1 MSTLRR
7 GVQPAQGAARA
18 LHSAQGAARALH
30 SAQGAARA
38 LAVAVTVVALIGGLA
53 GTASAT
59 NDTYFARQWALSQIH
74 APQAWTRSTGGG
86 VTIGIVDTGVDAAHP
101 DLAGKV
107 VAMADCV
114 GKPCV
119 AGAAPD
125 THGHGTIV
133 SGIAAAITSNGKGV
147 AGVAPDAR
155 LAVAKV
161 LNAAGEGRVE
171 DINNGIRW
179 VVDNGARVVNLS
191 LGDPNFLAASALG
204 TPLRTGIEY
213 AWSKG
218 AVPVLASGN
227 YATGAGDLGSENY
240 GSLNALVV
248 GATDRSGNVPSYS
261 SPIGNAKWGLVA
273 PGGAGSGGA
282 DSNVISTFMTSAGGS
297 GYASSAG
304 TSMAAPHVAGAVA
317 LLLAQGQTPAAA
329 VSRILGSAD
338 KVSCG
343 RGCQG
348 RLNLSAAVGADP
360 AAPTTAAPATT
371 RVTSAPRTTVPRP
384 TTTKPPATTVPPT
397 SSTTTTLASREA
409 QAAEPPAVAL
419 PEAVPEAL
427 AATPGRGPAGVAAGL
442 LVVVMGS
449 AVAATWAR
457 RFSP

>member
-1 MSTLRR
+1 MTGVRR
-7 GVQPAQGAARA
+7 
-18 LHSAQGAARALH
+18 LLT
-30 SAQGAARA
+30 
-38 LAVAVTVVALIGGLA
+38 VAVSVVTLLVGGMA

-59 NDTYFARQWALSQIH
+59 NDTYFSRQWALAQIN
-74 APQAWTRSTGGG
+74 APAAWTRSTGGG

-101 DLAGKV
+101 DLAGKI

-114 GKPCV
+114 GKPCTP
-119 AGAAPD
+119 GAAPD

-133 SGIAAAITSNGKGV
+133 SGIAAAVTNNAKGV

-161 LNAAGEGRVE
+161 LNASGEGRVE
-171 DINNGIRW
+171 DINAGIKW

-204 TPLRTGIEY
+204 SPLRSGIEY

-240 GSLNALVV
+240 GNLNALVV
-248 GATDRSGNVPSYS
+248 GATDRAGNVPSYS
-261 SPIGNAKWGLVA
+261 SSIGNAKWGLVA

-297 GYASSAG
+297 GYASAAG

-338 KVSCG
+338 KISCG

-348 RLNLSAAVGADP
+348 RLNMAAAVGADP
-360 AAPTTAAPATT
+360 LPPTTGAPATT
-371 RVTSAPRTTVPRP
+371 KPTSVPRTTVPRATTTTKAPQPTPVPAPP
-384 TTTKPPATTVPPT
+384 TTTTTV
-397 SSTTTTLASREA
+397 ASKEA
-409 QAAEPPAVAL
+409 QATDPPAVAL
-419 PEAVPEAL
+419 PEVIPVPAGAGGGE
-427 AATPGRGPAGVAAGL
+427 PGRGPAGVAAGM

-449 AVAATWAR
+449 ATVAAWGR
-457 RFSP
+457 RFRF

>member
-1 MSTLRR
+1 
-7 GVQPAQGAARA
+7 
-18 LHSAQGAARALH
+18 
-30 SAQGAARA
+30 
-38 LAVAVTVVALIGGLA
+38 
-53 GTASAT
+53 
-59 NDTYFARQWALSQIH
+59 
-74 APQAWTRSTGGG
+74 
-86 VTIGIVDTGVDAAHP
+86 
-101 DLAGKV
+101 
-107 VAMADCV
+107 MADCV

-133 SGIAAAITSNGKGV
+133 SGIASAVTSNGKGV

-161 LNAAGEGRVE
+161 LNAGGEGRVE

-179 VVDNGARVVNLS
+179 VVDHGARVVNLS
-191 LGDPNFLAASALG
+191 LGDPNFLASSALG
-204 TPLRTGIEY
+204 TPLRSGIEY

-240 GSLNALVV
+240 GNLNALVV
-248 GATDRSGNVPSYS
+248 GATDRAGNVPSYS

-282 DSNVISTFMTSAGGS
+282 DSNVISTFMTSSGGS
-297 GYASSAG
+297 GYASAAG

-317 LLLAQGQTPAAA
+317 LLLAQGQSPAAA
-329 VSRILGSAD
+329 VSRLLSSAD

-348 RLNLSAAVGADP
+348 RLNLAAAVGADP
-360 AAPTTAAPATT
+360 TPPPTSAAPATT
-371 RVTSAPRTTVPRP
+371 KATSAPRTTIARP
-384 TTTKPPATTVPPT
+384 TTTKPPATTVAPT
-397 SSTTTTLASREA
+397 SSTTTTTPPREA

-419 PEAVPEAL
+419 PEAVPL
-427 AATPGRGPAGVAAGL
+427 PLSATPGRGPAGVAAGM

-457 RFSP
+457 RLST

>member
-1 MSTLRR
+1 MSVLR
-7 GVQPAQGAARA
+7 
-18 LHSAQGAARALH
+18 
-30 SAQGAARA
+30 RA
-38 LAVAVTVVALIGGLA
+38 LAVAVSVVALVGGLA
-53 GTASAT
+53 GAASAT
-59 NDTYFARQWALSQIH
+59 NDTYFGRQWALSQIG

-86 VTIGIVDTGVDAAHP
+86 VTIGIVDTGIDAAHP

-119 AGAAPD
+119 AGPAPD

-133 SGIAAAITSNGKGV
+133 SGIAAAVTSNGKGI

-161 LNAAGEGRVE
+161 LNAGGEGRVE

-179 VVDNGARVVNLS
+179 VVDHGARVVNLS

-204 TPLRTGIEY
+204 TPLRSGIEY

-240 GSLNALVV
+240 GNVNALVV
-248 GATDRSGNVPSYS
+248 GATDRAGNVPSYS

-282 DSNVISTFMTSAGGS
+282 DSNVISTFITSSGGS

-317 LLLAQGQTPAAA
+317 LLLAQGQSPAAA
-329 VSRILGSAD
+329 VSRILATAD

-348 RLNLSAAVGADP
+348 RLNLAAAVGADP
-360 AAPTTAAPATT
+360 APPATAAPATT
-371 RVTSAPRTTVPRP
+371 ATPRTTSVPRTTVPRP
-384 TTTKPPATTVPPT
+384 TTTKPPATTVPA
-397 SSTTTTLASREA
+397 STTTTTTVAPEA
-409 QAAEPPAVAL
+409 LAAEPPAVAL
-419 PEAVPEAL
+419 PVAVPLPLGAM
-427 AATPGRGPAGVAAGL
+427 PGRGPAGVAAGM

-449 AVAATWAR
+449 AVAATWTR
-457 RFSP
+457 RLSA